1 MTLPATAPL
10 RAAAASDTAVG
21 YAAVLRTP
29 HVARL
34 MLATHIGRL
43 PCGMTPVALLF
54 VAGADGASLAQRGM
68 LAAAYG
74 LAAALSQ
81 PLLGRLADARGQTLP
96 LAGGASLSAAALAA
110 VTFLDAT
117 RWPAAVCVIVAGLG
131 SPPLESCL
139 RALLPTLLERRPAE
153 VKAAYALDSS
163 AQEGVYV
170 VGPLLATAL
179 ATTISSG
186 AALLTVTVV
195 GLAGALAVA
204 ASQPSRR
211 WRPQPR
217 RDRDLLAALRPT
229 GMSVVLIAYF
239 CVGVAIGALNVAAA
253 GSADRYDAL
262 WLTGALPAALS
273 LSGITGG
280 LVYGRWAWPGSRTTH
295 LHALAALFALAW
307 IPLLMD
313 PPPVLAL
320 ALIAAPG
327 GIFLPLLTV
336 GYQAVTDL
344 AAPGTVTEA
353 IGWLVSAINC
363 GLALGTAAGGRA
375 GPGFHLCAAAA
386 LAAAL
391 TLLIHR
397 NRPTRPHRETSP
409 CV

>member
-1 MTLPATAPL
+1 MTVPATAPL
-10 RAAAASDTAVG
+10 RPAASTAAVG
-21 YAAVLRTP
+21 YGVVLRAP
-29 HVARL
+29 DVARL
-34 MLATHIGRL
+34 MLATHVGRL

-54 VAGADGASLAQRGM
+54 VAAADGASLAQRGM

-81 PLLGRLADARGQTLP
+81 PLLGRLADVRGQTLP
-96 LAGGASLSAAALAA
+96 LAGGAALSAVALAA
-110 VTFLDAT
+110 VVFLDAT
-117 RWPAAVCVIVAGLG
+117 RWPAAVCVVVAGVA

-139 RALLPTLLERRPAE
+139 RALLSTLLDGRPAAL
-153 VKAAYALDSS
+153 KAGYALDSS

-170 VGPLLATAL
+170 VGPLVATVLAS
-179 ATTISSG
+179 TISPG

-204 ASQPSRR
+204 TSQPSRS

-217 RDRDLLAALRPT
+217 RDSDLFGALRPT
-229 GMSVVLIAYF
+229 GMVVVLAAYF
-239 CVGVAIGALNVAAA
+239 CVGVALGGLNVAAA
-253 GSADRYDAL
+253 GSADRHGAL

-280 LVYGRWAWPGSRTTH
+280 LIYGCWAWPGSRTTH

-313 PPPVLAL
+313 PPPILAL

-327 GIFLPLLTV
+327 GLFLPLLTA
-336 GYQAVTDL
+336 GYQVVTDL
-344 AAPGTVTEA
+344 AAPGTVTEV

-363 GLALGTAAGGRA
+363 GLALGTAAGGRI
-375 GPGFHLCAAAA
+375 GPGFQLCAAAA

-391 TLLIHR
+391 TLLTHR
-397 NRPTRPHRETSP
+397 NPIRPHHRETSP

>member
-1 MTLPATAPL
+1 MTLPATGPRRL
-10 RAAAASDTAVG
+10 AAAPVAVG
-21 YAAVLRTP
+21 YGAVLRTP

-34 MLATHIGRL
+34 MLATHVGRL

-54 VAGADGASLAQRGM
+54 VAAADGASLAQRGI
-68 LAAAYG
+68 LAATYG

-81 PLLGRLADARGQTLP
+81 PLLGRLADARGQALP
-96 LAGGASLSAAALAA
+96 LAGGATVSAAALVA
-110 VTFLDAT
+110 VVFLDAT
-117 RWPAAVCVIVAGLG
+117 RWPAAVCVVVTGVA

-139 RALLPTLLERRPAE
+139 RALLPTVLGGRPAA

-170 VGPLLATAL
+170 VGPLLATVL
-179 ATTISSG
+179 ATTISPG

-195 GLAGALAVA
+195 GLAGALGVA
-204 ASQPSRR
+204 TSRPSRS
-211 WRPQPR
+211 WQPQPR
-217 RDRDLLAALRPT
+217 RDRDLLGALRPT
-229 GMSVVLIAYF
+229 GMTAVLAAYF
-239 CVGVAIGALNVAAA
+239 CVGVALGALNVAAA
-253 GSADRYDAL
+253 VSADRHDAL

-280 LVYGRWAWPGSRTTH
+280 LIYGRWAWPGSRTTH

-313 PPPVLAL
+313 PPPILAL

-363 GLALGTAAGGRA
+363 GLALGTALGGRI
-375 GPGFHLCAAAA
+375 GGFHLCAAAA

-391 TLLIHR
+391 TLLTHR
-397 NRPTRPHRETSP
+397 NPIRPHHRETSP
-409 CV
+409 CA

>member
-10 RAAAASDTAVG
+10 RPASAPVSVG
-21 YAAVLRTP
+21 YAAVFRTP

-54 VAGADGASLAQRGM
+54 VAAADGASLAQRGM

-81 PLLGRLADARGQTLP
+81 PLLGRLADARGQALP
-96 LAGGASLSAAALAA
+96 LAGGATVSAAVLAA
-110 VTFLDAT
+110 VVFLDAT
-117 RWPAAVCVIVAGLG
+117 RWPAAVCVVVAGVA

-139 RALLPTLLERRPAE
+139 RALLPTLLDGRPAG

-170 VGPLLATAL
+170 VGPLLATVL
-179 ATTISSG
+179 ATTISPG
-186 AALLTVTVV
+186 VALLTVTVV

-204 ASQPSRR
+204 TSRPSRS
-211 WRPQPR
+211 WRPHPR
-217 RDRDLLAALRPT
+217 RDRDLLGALRPA
-229 GMSVVLIAYF
+229 GMPVVLAAYA
-239 CVGVAIGALNVAAA
+239 CVGVALGALNVAAA
-253 GSADRYDAL
+253 GSADRHDAL

-320 ALIAAPG
+320 A
-327 GIFLPLLTV
+327 
-336 GYQAVTDL
+336 
-344 AAPGTVTEA
+344 
-353 IGWLVSAINC
+353 
-363 GLALGTAAGGRA
+363 
-375 GPGFHLCAAAA
+375 
-386 LAAAL
+386 
-391 TLLIHR
+391 
-397 NRPTRPHRETSP
+397 
-409 CV
+409 